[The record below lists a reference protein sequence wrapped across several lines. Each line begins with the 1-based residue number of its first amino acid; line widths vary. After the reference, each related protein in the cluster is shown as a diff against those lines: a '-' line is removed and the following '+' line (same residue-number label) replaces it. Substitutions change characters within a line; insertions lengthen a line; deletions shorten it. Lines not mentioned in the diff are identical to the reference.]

1 MTRFH
6 KAAPLVLILCAAS
19 VAQTACAT
27 APAASPSA
35 PVSKIAREPFFADL
49 VMHARRLEAETKGFT
64 PALPLLQQ
72 PKFHA
77 YTQGIRNLAAA
88 DQQGHMTLKARG
100 TDNDLKCIMKGL
112 SLDLNIKMDAILAA
126 KSDAEVGTAL
136 DNMAAL
142 LSDNIDVIV
151 TPATA
156 DSGLDCVIEF
166 GNT

>member
-6 KAAPLVLILCAAS
+6 KAAPLVLILCAALA
-19 VAQTACAT
+19 AQTACAT
-27 APAASPSA
+27 APAASSAA
-35 PVSKIAREPFFADL
+35 PVSKIAREPFFADM
-49 VMHARRLEAETKGFT
+49 VTRARHLEAETKAFT
-64 PALPLLQQ
+64 PALGLLQQ
-72 PKFHA
+72 PKFQT
-77 YTQGIRNLAAA
+77 YTQAIRKLSAD

-112 SLDLNIKMDAILAA
+112 SLDLNIKMDAILTA

-136 DNMAAL
+136 DNMASL